1 MKRKEARKLLGFN
14 QKTLTPSRPS
24 SFGGI
29 ISTNEGQPQTKAKP
43 AQAGANLDSAP
54 QNRKKPK
61 ANLDEDQR
69 IATAGETV
77 PIVFGKRTSGIGGV
91 WLQPSLLKTGTE
103 LFVSKSLFAI
113 SQGRVDSD
121 PQLDR
126 AFIGKRPLRRL
137 SNGTIQLAQQYSTAA
152 TLAASP
158 TTCPI
163 VGGGLW
169 CDFNTVSFLGPLVPA
184 EVGAR
189 VRIPFFD
196 TLGSAN
202 AYFAFRFL
210 WQGTGD
216 TTNTTITLRYDPWQL
231 THSGTGEDVTDAYYN
246 FVFAKYGEDPT
257 NPIFTNPL
265 SVIADFPGN
274 PLFID
279 SPTLTGGQAVG
290 TIDSSYFD
298 QNGYIAPDP
307 DFNAALNLGP
317 GEFLI
322 LENVVVET
330 VNTQDDPAE
339 PASTGV
345 LAGIQTEFILSPFAD
360 PDSVPTANNAS
371 YADVTFLTVTG
382 TISASDDGGT
392 FPATKQLSIYYAN
405 GIRVALYSGGLIDGE
420 YARGPSNQFVDLLM
434 YAFRLYRRTE
444 RADGSN
450 VSRIALPVFVDNMP
464 AIAAFC
470 DEYKLHFNG
479 VVDEAINIIDFAVT
493 MAPFFLLSFLSVGGQ
508 YRLEPILPLTTD
520 NEIDLTPITPVETF
534 NEDNILPGTFSKSF
548 RQAEDRRP
556 FVAVMLYRESRPNRV
571 SVQKTVE
578 VAFSSTPIDAPQEQ
592 FDMTDFCTDP
602 NHAAIYGKYQLA
614 RRLRI
619 THSISFDTALVLTDM
634 KPTQIIKVE
643 RQRISSKGDD
653 RLEVD
658 FYQITSITFNND
670 GTSAVEAE
678 HFPLNNSGVARIS
691 NTVINGNFR
700 VLS

>member
-1 MKRKEARKLLGFN
+1 MMQRKEARKILGFKKKESQIYLN
-14 QKTLTPSRPS
+14 AIQVRALRRASVPRY
-24 SFGGI
+24 
-29 ISTNEGQPQTKAKP
+29 STCEGKPQAKAQP
-43 AQAGANLDSAP
+43 AQAAASLDSAP
-54 QNRKKPK
+54 QNRKKP
-61 ANLDEDQR
+61 AADLGADQR

-91 WLQPSLLKTGTE
+91 WLQPSLLKTGSE
-103 LFVSKSLFAI
+103 LFVSSFLYVI
-113 SQGRVDSD
+113 SQGEMVGI
-121 PQLDR
+121 PQLGR
-126 AFIGKRPLRRL
+126 TFVGTRKIQFL
-137 SNGTIQLAQQYSTAA
+137 SDQPIQLAHEYSTAA
-152 TLAASP
+152 ALAASP
-158 TTCPI
+158 TTCPV

-169 CDFNTVSFLGPLVPA
+169 CGIETVSFQAPFKEAIVGKEIRFIAFSADYL
-184 EVGAR
+184 GAR
-189 VRIPFFD
+189 TITRGI
-196 TLGSAN
+196 
-202 AYFAFRFL
+202 
-210 WQGTGD
+210 GD
-216 TTNTTITLRYDPWQL
+216 TTNIVALADASSTSLPGSGTTLI
-231 THSGTGEDVTDAYYN
+231 HSGTGEDVTLDYENYTGTAYRGPFALN
-246 FVFAKYGEDPT
+246 VATDNQGFV
-257 NPIFTNPL
+257 
-265 SVIADFPGN
+265 
-274 PLFID
+274 
-279 SPTLTGGQAVG
+279 TGGANAVG
-290 TIDSSYFD
+290 HITDFIAGI
-298 QNGYIAPDP
+298 GYEEPDLGL
-307 DFNAALNLGP
+307 NQALELNS

-322 LENVVVET
+322 AVAT
-330 VNTQDDPAE
+330 VDLLFDQWDPAQ
-339 PASTGV
+339 PPSTGTLFGVQEEYV
-345 LAGIQTEFILSPFAD
+345 LTPFEN
-360 PDSVPTANNAS
+360 PDDVPTANNAS
-371 YADVTFLTVTG
+371 FADITFLTVKG
-382 TISASDDGGT
+382 AIFDSDDPGS
-392 FPATKQLSIYYAN
+392 FPASKQLSIFY
-405 GIRVALYSGGLIDGE
+405 GQGVKVDLYSGGLVNGA
-420 YARGPSNQFVDLLM
+420 YAKGSSNQLVDLLM
-434 YAFRLYRRTE
+434 YMFTLYK
-444 RADGSN
+444 RADGAN
-450 VSRIALPVFVDNMP
+450 TADIASPIFTGNMT

-508 YRLEPILPLTTD
+508 YRLEPILPLT
-520 NEIDLTPITPVETF
+520 NSNQIDLTPITPVETF

-556 FVAVMLYRESRPNRV
+556 FVAVMLYRESRPNQV

-643 RQRISSKGDD
+643 RRRVTSKGDN

-658 FYQITSITFNND
+658 FYQITSIAFNND

>member
-1 MKRKEARKLLGFN
+1 MMQRKEARKILGFTKKESQIYLN
-14 QKTLTPSRPS
+14 AIQVRALRRASVPRYIS
-24 SFGGI
+24 GGPASVPLY
-29 ISTNEGQPQTKAKP
+29 STCEGKPQAKAQP
-43 AQAGANLDSAP
+43 AQAAANLDIAP
-54 QNRKKPK
+54 QNRKKPA
-61 ANLDEDQR
+61 ANLGEDQR

-77 PIVFGKRTSGIGGV
+77 PIVFGKRISGIGGV

-103 LFVSKSLFAI
+103 LFVSKFLYAI
-113 SQGRVDSD
+113 SQGEIVSA
-121 PQLDR
+121 PQLNR
-126 AFIGKRPLRRL
+126 TFVGTRQIRTL
-137 SNGTIQLAQQYSTAA
+137 SDGTIQLAHEYSTAA
-152 TLAASP
+152 ALAAAP

-163 VGGGLW
+163 LGGGLW
-169 CDFNTVSFLGPLVPA
+169 CGIDSVSFLAPFYPAQVGA
-184 EVGAR
+184 EV
-189 VRIPFFD
+189 RIVFSFAGD
-196 TLGSAN
+196 YLGI
-202 AYFAFRFL
+202 RERTE
-210 WQGTGD
+210 GVGD
-216 TTNTTITLRYDPWQL
+216 TTNSVFTATADPFVIEN
-231 THSGTGEDVTDAYYN
+231 SATGEDITAAYFNYFGIPVPSGTQD
-246 FVFAKYGEDPT
+246 FVFNSTAPAVGGHPAG
-257 NPIFTNPL
+257 
-265 SVIADFPGN
+265 SVRDFIADF
-274 PLFID
+274 
-279 SPTLTGGQAVG
+279 
-290 TIDSSYFD
+290 
-298 QNGYIAPDP
+298 GYAYDAGL
-307 DFNAALNLGP
+307 NAALGLGP
-317 GEFLI
+317 GEILI
-322 LENVVVET
+322 VRASVTSVENQINISNPPSSGTLFGIRQEI
-330 VNTQDDPAE
+330 
-339 PASTGV
+339 V
-345 LAGIQTEFILSPFAD
+345 LTPFAD
-360 PDSVPTANNAS
+360 PDDVPTADNS
-371 YADVTFLTVTG
+371 SFADTTFLTVT
-382 TISASDDGGT
+382 ASLSDLDDDGGT
-392 FPATKQLSIYYAN
+392 FPASKQLSIFY
-405 GIRVALYSGGLIDGE
+405 GQGVKVELYSGGLVGTS
-420 YARGPSNQFVDLLM
+420 YAKGSSNQLVDLLM
-434 YAFRLYRRTE
+434 YMFTLYK
-444 RADGSN
+444 RADGAN
-450 VSRIALPVFVDNMP
+450 TADIASPIFTGNMT

-508 YRLEPILPLTTD
+508 YRLEPILPLTTG

-556 FVAVMLYRESRPNRV
+556 FVAVMLYRESRPNQV

>member
-43 AQAGANLDSAP
+43 AQAAANLDSAP

-61 ANLDEDQR
+61 GNLDEDQR

-121 PQLDR
+121 PQLNR
-126 AFIGKRPLRRL
+126 AFIGRRPLRRL
-137 SNGTIQLAQQYSTAA
+137 SNGTIQLAQQYATAA

-163 VGGGLW
+163 LGGGLW
-169 CDFNTVSFLGPLVPA
+169 CDFNTVSFLAPFAKA
-184 EVGAR
+184 EVGA
-189 VRIPFFD
+189 VFNLVF
-196 TLGSAN
+196 GSSG
-202 AYFAFRFL
+202 YFGFREITE
-210 WQGTGD
+210 GIGD
-216 TTNTTITLRYDPWQL
+216 TTNSVIIAEDNPIVYLN
-231 THSGTGEDVTDAYYN
+231 SGTGEDITQAVYDFLGTTLPSPAVQTQIFN
-246 FVFAKYGEDPT
+246 ATFATGTTTVDG
-257 NPIFTNPL
+257 
-265 SVIADFPGN
+265 GN
-274 PLFID
+274 P
-279 SPTLTGGQAVG
+279 VG
-290 TIDSSYFD
+290 TILDSIADVGYFD
-298 QNGYIAPDP
+298 DTALAAAVGLEPGQFVTQQVTVTSVDNQINLANPPSSGTLFGLTFEAVSTPFDDP
-307 DFNAALNLGP
+307 D
-317 GEFLI
+317 
-322 LENVVVET
+322 
-330 VNTQDDPAE
+330 D
-339 PASTGV
+339 
-345 LAGIQTEFILSPFAD
+345 
-360 PDSVPTANNAS
+360 VPTADNS
-371 YADVTFLTVTG
+371 SFADTTFLTVTG
-382 TISASDDGGT
+382 TISDLDDGGT

-508 YRLEPILPLTTD
+508 YRLEPILPLTTG

-556 FVAVMLYRESRPNRV
+556 FVAVMLYRESRPNQV

-643 RQRISSKGDD
+643 RQRISSKGDN
-653 RLEVD
+653 RLEAD
-658 FYQITSITFNND
+658 FYQITSIAFNND